1 MKLIIGGMYQGKLE
15 YALNKYGLSR
25 EDVYECINGEIDYSK
40 RIIYKFNLYIYNLI
54 KDGID
59 PVKEVINNLE
69 RFKDKIII
77 SDEISSGV
85 VPLDKMDRLYRDKV
99 GVILNRLASESDSV
113 VRIFCGLEEK
123 LKWRY

>member
-59 PVKEVINNLE
+59 PVDEILNNLD

-123 LKWRY
+123 LK

>member
-1 MKLIIGGMYQGKLE
+1 MKLIIGGMYQGKLD
-15 YALNKYGLSR
+15 YALKKYNLGIK
-25 EDVYECINGEIDYSK
+25 DVYKCKDETIDYSK

-54 KDGID
+54 KEGLD

-123 LKWRY
+123 LK

>member
-1 MKLIIGGMYQGKLE
+1 MKLIIGGMYQGKLD
-15 YALNKYGLSR
+15 YALNKYNLGIK
-25 EDVYECINGEIDYSK
+25 DVYKCKDETIDYSK

-54 KDGID
+54 KEGLD

-123 LKWRY
+123 LK

>member
-59 PVKEVINNLE
+59 PVDEILNNLD

-99 GVILNRLASESDSV
+99 GAILNKLALECDSV

-123 LKWRY
+123 LK

>member
-59 PVKEVINNLE
+59 PVEEVLNNLD

-85 VPLDKMDRLYRDKV
+85 VPLDKMDRLYRDKL
-99 GVILNRLASESDSV
+99 GVILNKMALECDSV

-123 LKWRY
+123 LK

>member
-123 LKWRY
+123 LK

>member
-25 EDVYECINGEIDYSK
+25 EDVYECINEEIDYSK
-40 RIIYKFNLYIYNLI
+40 RIIYKFNSYIYNLI

-59 PVKEVINNLE
+59 PVDEILNNLD

-123 LKWRY
+123 LK

>member
-54 KDGID
+54 KEGID
-59 PVKEVINNLE
+59 PVEEVLNNLD

-99 GVILNRLASESDSV
+99 GVILNKMALECDSV

-123 LKWRY
+123 LK